1 MNALVRASKSAGF
14 GGHRPDMAS
23 ALAVTCRLSL
33 TSGRPVLGRTCF
45 MCSNPELSADSNGD
59 AASFTARSC
68 SKNSRDASNCAS
80 MDSSSMPCPT
90 TVKKPTVVA
99 ASQRA
104 SATAVSSGL
113 ERSTI
118 GTA

>member
-1 MNALVRASKSAGF
+1 MSEEPQEKSPSRKSKETPESPPA
-14 GGHRPDMAS
+14 
-23 ALAVTCRLSL
+23 
-33 TSGRPVLGRTCF
+33 TSGAKIMIDSTKWAK
-45 MCSNPELSADSNGD
+45 NPQIMFS
-59 AASFTARSC
+59 
-68 SKNSRDASNCAS
+68 
-80 MDSSSMPCPT
+80 
-90 TVKKPTVVA
+90 VKKPTVVA

>member
-1 MNALVRASKSAGF
+1 
-14 GGHRPDMAS
+14 
-23 ALAVTCRLSL
+23 
-33 TSGRPVLGRTCF
+33 
-45 MCSNPELSADSNGD
+45 
-59 AASFTARSC
+59 
-68 SKNSRDASNCAS
+68 
-80 MDSSSMPCPT
+80 MPCPT

-104 SATAVSSGL
+104 SETAVSSGL

>member
-1 MNALVRASKSAGF
+1 
-14 GGHRPDMAS
+14 
-23 ALAVTCRLSL
+23 
-33 TSGRPVLGRTCF
+33 
-45 MCSNPELSADSNGD
+45 
-59 AASFTARSC
+59 
-68 SKNSRDASNCAS
+68 
-80 MDSSSMPCPT
+80 
-90 TVKKPTVVA
+90 VKKPTVVA